1 MKNSVF
7 DYSISEFVIES
18 LYLESNYKYFQMRSE
33 LENSSPCVVFT
44 IQYQLIGQFVLPPLN
59 NASTSELV
67 IPNSQGPFP
76 ITKL

>member
-44 IQYQLIGQFVLPPLN
+44 I
-59 NASTSELV
+59 
-67 IPNSQGPFP
+67 
-76 ITKL
+76 